1 MPKSKLR
8 GGAKAHRKRV
18 KARNERNAIEIK
30 KKQKLMQEMFMKQL
44 EKMKLEMSGETNTAE
59 TVNLNTDGFVQ
70 SSEII

>member
-18 KARNERNAIEIK
+18 KARNERIAIETK
-30 KKQKLMQEMFMKQL
+30 KRQKLMQEMFMKQL
-44 EKMKLEMSGETNTAE
+44 EEMKLQMSGETNTAE

-70 SSEII
+70 SAEII

>member
-44 EKMKLEMSGETNTAE
+44 EKMKLQMSGETNTAE

>member
-18 KARNERNAIEIK
+18 KARNERNAIETK
-30 KKQKLMQEMFMKQL
+30 KRQKLMQEMFMKQL

-70 SSEII
+70 SAEII